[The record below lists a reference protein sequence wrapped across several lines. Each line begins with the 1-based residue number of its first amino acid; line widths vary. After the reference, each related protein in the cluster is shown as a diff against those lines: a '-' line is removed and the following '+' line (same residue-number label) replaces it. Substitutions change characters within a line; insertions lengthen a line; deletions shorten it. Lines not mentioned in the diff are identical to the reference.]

1 MKIKLLDL
9 CCKAGGCSV
18 GYARAAKALNL
29 DIEIVGVD
37 IAPQPNYPFKF
48 IQADAENYLKK
59 HNQYFTH
66 FHASPPCQKYSN
78 STATAR
84 KNGKVYKDNL
94 EPLTKLFY
102 AINKPGVIENVMA
115 SPVRRDIILRGDMF
129 NLKVIRKRKFE
140 LVNWFMLRPGLATL
154 VGQVKKGD
162 FAQVVGN
169 GQKGVTGGVKFKSE
183 YNTILEQWSEA
194 MQIDWMTTDE
204 LREAIPP
211 AYTEYIGMDFLLR

>member
-1 MKIKLLDL
+1 MIKLLDL

-18 GYARAAKALNL
+18 GYYRAAKKLNL

-48 IQADAENYLKK
+48 IQADAETYLKQN
-59 HNQYFTH
+59 HQHFTH

-84 KNGKVYKDNL
+84 KNGKVYNDNL

-102 AINKPGVIENVMA
+102 SLNKPGVIENVMA
-115 SPVRRDIILRGDMF
+115 SPVRRDILLRGDMF
-129 NLKVIRKRKFE
+129 GLKVIRKRKFE

-154 VGQVKKGD
+154 IGQVKLGD
-162 FAQVVGN
+162 FAQVFGN
-169 GQKGVTGGVKFKSE
+169 GQKKLLEAYHLKA
-183 YNTILEQWSEA
+183 NTL
-194 MQIDWMTTDE
+194 
-204 LREAIPP
+204 P
-211 AYTEYIGMDFLLR
+211 Y